1 MTLIQA
7 LVLGFVQGMTEFLP
21 VSSSGHLV
29 ITEHV
34 LGISNV
40 IVYDTLLHLATLL
53 AVVIFF
59 RKTIFSLRLKEWML
73 VGIGTIPAVVVGLLL
88 KDSIESAFTSL
99 LFVTASLF
107 VTGSL
112 LIMTHVLTSRKKS
125 ESLSTFSIT
134 AKRAIIVGI
143 AQAIAIFPGIS
154 RSGSTTTVGILSGV
168 QRKDAFTFSFL
179 LALPAILGA
188 GILQLK
194 DVYQDGNALTQPWHL
209 YIPGAIMAFLF
220 GLLSLQWF
228 QYVVQKAK
236 LQYFGYYCWTVS
248 GLLAVWQIV
257 TLLNY

>member
-1 MTLIQA
+1 MTLLQA

-29 ITEHV
+29 ITEYF

-40 IVYDTLLHLATLL
+40 IVYDTFLHLATLL

-59 RKTIFSLRLKEWML
+59 RTTILSLKLREWVL
-73 VGIGTIPAVVVGLLL
+73 VGVGTIPAVLVGFFL
-88 KDSIESAFTSL
+88 KDSIESAFNSL
-99 LFVTASLF
+99 LF

-112 LIMTHVLTSRKKS
+112 FVTGLLLIITHRVAPSKHPEKS
-125 ESLSTFSIT
+125 SVVSINL
-134 AKRAIIVGI
+134 RQSILIGI
-143 AQAIAIFPGIS
+143 AQAVAIFPGIS

-168 QRKDAFTFSFL
+168 SREDAFKFSFL

-194 DVYQDGNALTQPWHL
+194 DVYQAGNVFEQPWNI
-209 YIPGAIMAFLF
+209 YISGACVAFLF

-228 QYVVQKAK
+228 RYVIKKAK
-236 LQYFGYYCWTVS
+236 LHYFGYYCWAVS
-248 GLLAVWQIV
+248 GFLAIWQLI
-257 TLLNY
+257 TLLV